1 MYASRTVLNRLG
13 RRIERNIG
21 YDAFSYINALGS
33 KVLPML
39 IRRNTG
45 PWIILFTEITAEL

>member
-1 MYASRTVLNRLG
+1 MYASRTVLYRLG
-13 RRIERNIG
+13 RRIERNIYG
-21 YDAFSYINALGS
+21 YDAFSIISLDS
-33 KVLPML
+33 KVYPML